1 MYRIINYLA
10 FIGCIVWLLLD
21 QSPKPVVVLLLIIAG
36 FFGDDIHGVIG
47 KNIFTLTPKNQLI
60 HELETAS
67 VLVTADI
74 ILSYLSTS

>member
-1 MYRIINYLA
+1 MA
-10 FIGCIVWLLLD
+10 FTSPKPKA
-21 QSPKPVVVLLLIIAG
+21 QSPKPVVVIVVVLLLIIAG

-47 KNIFTLTPKNQLI
+47 KNIFTLTLKNQLI

-67 VLVTADI
+67 VLVMADI